1 MSRQIIGVFKALSDK
16 TRIDILRHLLG
27 KKEIACKEL
36 LSNFSLSQPTLSHHF
51 NKLIDANILKE
62 RKEGVNH
69 IYSINYQ
76 YLRQLGIDI
85 QKIINSKKGDR
96 LI

>member
-1 MSRQIIGVFKALSDK
+1 MSKQIVGVFKALSDK

-51 NKLIDANILKE
+51 NKLIGANILNE

-69 IYSINYQ
+69 IYSINHD
-76 YLRQLGIDI
+76 YLKKLGIDI
-85 QKIINSKKGDR
+85 QKIVNLKKGDGST
-96 LI
+96 

>member
-1 MSRQIIGVFKALSDK
+1 MSRQIIDVFKALSDE

-36 LSNFSLSQPTLSHHF
+36 LNNFSLSQPTLSHHF
-51 NKLIDANILKE
+51 NKLIDANILNE

-85 QKIINSKKGDR
+85 QKIVNFKKGDAS
-96 LI
+96 I

>member
-1 MSRQIIGVFKALSDK
+1 MSKQAVKLFKALSDE
-16 TRIDILRHLLG
+16 TRIDILRRLLG

-36 LSNFSLSQPTLSHHF
+36 VSNFSLSQPTLSHHF

-62 RKEGVNH
+62 RKEGVSH

-76 YLRQLGIDI
+76 YLKELGIDI
-85 QKIINSKKGDR
+85 QKIVAQSA
-96 LI
+96 